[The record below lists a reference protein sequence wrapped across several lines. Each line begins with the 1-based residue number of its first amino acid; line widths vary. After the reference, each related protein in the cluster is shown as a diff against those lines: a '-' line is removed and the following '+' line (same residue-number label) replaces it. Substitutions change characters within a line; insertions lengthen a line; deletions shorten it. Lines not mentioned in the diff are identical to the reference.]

1 MKAKTDARKKIL
13 SLWDKKRDV
22 KRIAFHTLGCKLNFT
37 ESSALAQRFE
47 QAGYHIVPTNSEAD
61 VHVIN
66 SCTVTAEAE
75 KKCRQLIHRLHRLH
89 PQAEIAVTGCFAE
102 LRSEELRAMAGVSY
116 VLGTADKTRLI
127 EMIQDGADR
136 QETNKANR
144 PEADGATGESATA
157 DVAGSQIETDAP
169 TAFTPLY
176 SAKGRTR
183 SFFKVQDGCDNFC
196 TYCAI
201 PYARGRS
208 RSATIAR
215 TVEAARRM
223 ADDGFK
229 EVVFTGINIGDFGRK
244 NGERLVD
251 LLHALLRIDGIERW
265 RLSSIEPDLLHSE
278 IIELVA
284 GEPKLMPHFHIPL
297 QAGSD
302 RVLREMHRHYDTAF
316 FARKVEEIRRYLPD
330 AFIAADVIVGFPT
343 ETAQDFEDGYRF
355 IGSLPISALH
365 VFSYSARPE
374 AVAYH
379 YPYVYPP
386 AEKEERSRRLH
397 RLSDEKKAAFYERFS
412 GQTAKVLWEQHAMV
426 GHMLGYTDNYLRV
439 TAPYEAA
446 KINTIETV
454 RLGESFLHPD
464 KDRIMTIR
472 SAEPQGEDTRFQPNQ
487 SSCK

>member
-1 MKAKTDARKKIL
+1 M
-13 SLWDKKRDV
+13 

-47 QAGYHIVPTNSEAD
+47 AAGFQVVPADSEAD

-66 SCTVTAEAE
+66 SCTVTTEAE

-127 EMIQDGADR
+127 EMLQDG
-136 QETNKANR
+136 R
-144 PEADGATGESATA
+144 PRLEADANAPADATGPTVAETA
-157 DVAGSQIETDAP
+157 PSAP
-169 TAFTPLY
+169 TTFTPLY

-208 RSATIAR
+208 RSASIAH
-215 TVEAARRM
+215 TVEVARRM
-223 ADDGFK
+223 AADGFK

-251 LLHALLRIDGIERW
+251 LLRALLRIDGIERW
-265 RLSSIEPDLLHSE
+265 RLSSIEPDLLDRE

-297 QAGSD
+297 QAGAD

-316 FARKVEEIRRYLPD
+316 FARKVEEIRRHLPD

-355 IGSLPISALH
+355 IESLPISALH

-374 AVAYH
+374 AVAYRYAYA
-379 YPYVYPP
+379 YPM

-397 RLSDEKKAAFYERFS
+397 ALSNDKKAAFYDRFA
-412 GQTAKVLWEQHAMV
+412 GQTAKVLWEQHAMA
-426 GHMLGYTDNYLRV
+426 GHMLGYTENYLRV
-439 TAPYEAA
+439 AAPYEET
-446 KINTIETV
+446 KINTLESV
-454 RLGESFLHPD
+454 LLDRSFLHPD

-472 SAEPQGEDTRFQPNQ
+472 PAGPQGDNARFQPTL